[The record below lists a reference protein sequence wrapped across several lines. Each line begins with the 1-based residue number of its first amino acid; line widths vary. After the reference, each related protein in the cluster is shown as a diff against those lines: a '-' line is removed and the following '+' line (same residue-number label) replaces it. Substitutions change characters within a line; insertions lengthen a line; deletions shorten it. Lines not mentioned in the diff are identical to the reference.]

1 MNKSELIKRIA
12 EGAEISNAA
21 AGRALDTFVEAVT
34 STLVSGGD
42 VRISDLGVFSVGT
55 RAARSGRNPQTGEAI
70 QLPESKVPK
79 FKAAKALKDRL
90 Q

>member
-21 AGRALDTFVEAVT
+21 AGRALDAFVEAVT